1 ALDDG
6 VVEPFDDL
14 ETGRGFDRRRLA
26 DRTKGVSDLADIS
39 RTQLETQRGIDAH
52 RIQEFAAYELD
63 AGNVGLG
70 RTDVLLDQGDAVDG
84 RFKLITVHVGFQR
97 LDIVEELDAQ
107 ALARTVVLGDERTRH
122 LPRSI
127 DDLRL
132 SDGSDGSG
140 GLDPV
145 VRQRRILR
153 HLADF

>member
-1 ALDDG
+1 PFAEIPGNRPHAEYAGGGFRIAVVVGVGIDVVGVDFIRFIDNELNARNTDAVLGDELLVALDDG

-70 RTDVLLDQGDAVDG
+70 RTDVLLDQG
-84 RFKLITVHVGFQR
+84 
-97 LDIVEELDAQ
+97 
-107 ALARTVVLGDERTRH
+107 
-122 LPRSI
+122 
-127 DDLRL
+127 
-132 SDGSDGSG
+132 
-140 GLDPV
+140 
-145 VRQRRILR
+145 
-153 HLADF
+153 